1 MLQTTEGRSPTSSRS
16 CGGIVLFWW
25 GEATDEPTREDAR
38 PIKMACCPN
47 HFGAGGARLSQ
58 PQHVRQTQSPWNFV
72 RSSGNPSCC
81 GWDTRAPFHLG
92 YTPSTTTA
100 NDGRADLPSLLGTI
114 SRRRGELHET
124 PFSKAFDELG
134 ARVTRPSDTSLRSFG
149 LKFGRRGLS
158 RRSTAETDS
167 AALP

>member
-134 ARVTRPSDTSLRSFG
+134 ARVTRPSDTSLHSFG
-149 LKFGRRGLS
+149 LKFGRRG
-158 RRSTAETDS
+158 S